1 MAIHTWAVCR
11 ISKLSAG
18 SRWPRCAL
26 VMDQLM
32 AFSMWFAGKQKR
44 IFYPAVCNPCLYRC
58 VHRALLGRR
67 DSKINVGLFKGQ
79 SMKDKLLTTGI
90 IGTII
95 AALCCF
101 TPLLVW
107 ALTAIGLSAAIS
119 YLDIVLL
126 PALGFFIIL
135 TGYALWRR
143 KKTK

>member
-1 MAIHTWAVCR
+1 MR
-11 ISKLSAG
+11 
-18 SRWPRCAL
+18 
-26 VMDQLM
+26 
-32 AFSMWFAGKQKR
+32 
-44 IFYPAVCNPCLYRC
+44 
-58 VHRALLGRR
+58 
-67 DSKINVGLFKGQ
+67 
-79 SMKDKLLTTGI
+79 DKLLTTGI

-135 TGYALWRR
+135 TGYALWQR